1 MQMSTLLEYIN
12 VLHWILYILVSLI
25 MDYNNYVT
33 RFAKPTMYALG
44 YIC

>member
-1 MQMSTLLEYIN
+1 
-12 VLHWILYILVSLI
+12 

-44 YIC
+44 YISRNTILNYLIIEN